1 MRCSTLRRSLPALF
15 LSFTLCGCGGA
26 ELSEETAAE
35 DEALAAAS
43 GTGCAGTWEDA
54 QHYGGLIGTY
64 TQPLPYVGDITR
76 LQVFSAVDT
85 DSVRTGGQHAR
96 AVWGLARAGRYEAL
110 ESNPAIG
117 ATLSF
122 WEPGRSEADIYFVTG
137 LRRAAGRVTALC
149 LIGTRAGT
157 RPFTLRRAL

>member
-1 MRCSTLRRSLPALF
+1 MSTSVSRSLSAL
-15 LSFTLCGCGGA
+15 LLAAALCGCGGT
-26 ELSEETAAE
+26 ELSEEGLAA
-35 DEALAAAS
+35 DEALTAAS
-43 GTGCAGTWEDA
+43 GSGCAGTWEDA

-64 TQPLPYVGDITR
+64 TQPLPSTGDITR

-85 DSVRTGGQHAR
+85 DPVRTGGQHAR
-96 AVWGLARAGRYEAL
+96 TVLGIPRTGRYEAL

-122 WEPGRSEADIYFVTG
+122 WELGRSEPDSYFVTG
-137 LRRAAGRVTALC
+137 LRRTAGRVTALC
-149 LIGTRAGT
+149 LLGSRTGS